1 MPLRTEK
8 EKLVGT
14 FLKRMAGMLGVGM
27 LTLVACTD
35 SGNRSDARFQ
45 GLQTV
50 VYAAPDLKSATKW
63 YTEALG
69 IEPYFVEDYYV
80 GFNVGGYELALD
92 PDRTVAR
99 PAGAGAIVYWG
110 VDDVEEELNRL
121 LGLGAKQHT
130 PFHDVGGGIKVGTVL
145 DPFGNAI
152 GLIFNPRFKN
162 PD

>member
-1 MPLRTEK
+1 VDTYLT
-8 EKLVGT
+8 
-14 FLKRMAGMLGVGM
+14 RMAGMLAAGM
-27 LTLVACTD
+27 ITLVACTG
-35 SGNRSDARFQ
+35 SGDRGDARFQ

-50 VYAAPDLKSATKW
+50 VYAAPDLRSAKRW

-69 IEPYFVEDYYV
+69 IEPYFDEEFYV

-92 PDRTVAR
+92 PNRTVAR

-121 LGLGAKQHT
+121 LSLGARQHT

-152 GLIFNPRFKN
+152 GLIFNPHFKN